1 MSSTGERMLELLA
14 LLQRRHRWSGEEL
27 SERLGVSRRTL
38 RRDVDR
44 LRELGYP
51 VESDR
56 GVDGGYQLGVGTKLP
71 PLLLTADEAVAIAI
85 GLRTAANQSVEGLSE
100 PSMGALVKVGQLLS
114 DPLQHRV
121 ESLTGAIEAAPSLS
135 TATVALSTL
144 TTLARATRDTTLVR
158 FGYQGFDGTSTERYV
173 EPHHVVPLNR
183 YWYLIAWDLD
193 RDDWRTFRL
202 DRVGDPHVTRRTFGP
217 RTLPAPDPTT
227 HIRQTIAALK
237 SVHDVELVI
246 EAPLAEVLP
255 HIGPWGAASAVDD
268 RTTRIEMH
276 IPDLAWAVLM
286 LAITNAT
293 IVSIEPAELRDFLG
307 ELGGRF
313 QDVSSAIQRPG

>member
-1 MSSTGERMLELLA
+1 MLGLLG
-14 LLQRRHRWSGEEL
+14 LLQQRRRWSGEEL
-27 SERLGVSRRTL
+27 AERLGVSRRTL

-71 PLLLTADEAVAIAI
+71 PLLLTDDEAVAIAI
-85 GLRTAANQSVEGLSE
+85 GLRTAANQSVEGLAE

-114 DPLQHRV
+114 GPLHHRV
-121 ESLTGAIEAAPSLS
+121 ESMTGAIEAAPTMS
-135 TATVALSTL
+135 TNTVALSAL
-144 TTLARATRDTTLVR
+144 TALARATRDTERVR
-158 FGYQGFDGTSTERYV
+158 FSYRSFDGALSDRHV

-193 RDDWRTFRL
+193 RCDWRTFRL
-202 DRVGDPHVTRRTFGP
+202 DRVSDPATTHRMFEP
-217 RTLPAPDPTT
+217 RTLPASDPTT
-227 HIRQTIAALK
+227 HIRQTISELK
-237 SVHDVELVI
+237 SVHDVELVV
-246 EAPLAEVLP
+246 EAPLDTVQR
-255 HIGPWGAASAVDD
+255 HIGPWGAARAIDA

-286 LAITNAT
+286 LAITDAE
-293 IVSIEPAELRDFLG
+293 IISVEPTALRDFLG
-307 ELGGRF
+307 RLGSRF
-313 QDVSSAIQRPG
+313 QHLPDEATPHND

>member
-1 MSSTGERMLELLA
+1 MSSTGERMLELLG

-27 SERLGVSRRTL
+27 AERLHVSRRTL
-38 RRDVDR
+38 RRDIDR

-71 PLLLTADEAVAIAI
+71 PLLLTGDEAVAIAI
-85 GLRTAANQSVEGLSE
+85 GLSTAANQSVDGLAE
-100 PSMGALVKVGQLLS
+100 PSMGALIKVGQLLS
-114 DPLQHRV
+114 GPLQHRV
-121 ESLTGAIEAAPSLS
+121 ESLTGAIEAAPTMSS
-135 TATVALSTL
+135 NTVALSTL
-144 TTLARATRDTTLVR
+144 TSLARATRDRERVR
-158 FGYQGFDGTSTERYV
+158 FDYQGFDGTQSNRHV
-173 EPHHVVPLNR
+173 EPHHVVPLNS
-183 YWYLIAWDLD
+183 YWYLVAWDLV

-202 DRVGDPHVTRRTFGP
+202 DRVRDPSTTNRIFEP

-237 SVHDVELVI
+237 SVYDVELVI
-246 EAPLAEVLP
+246 ETPLAEVQR
-255 HIGPWGAASAVDD
+255 HIGPWGSASALDD

-286 LAITNAT
+286 LAITNSE
-293 IVSIEPAELRDFLG
+293 IVSVAPAELRQFLND
-307 ELGGRF
+307 LAGRF
-313 QDVSSAIQRPG
+313 QEFSNTP